1 LKRSLSINQEREEI
15 MTNLVNP
22 SVGSQRD
29 IHISRI
35 ELAML
40 LEYFQINAVNSFS
53 PLPYLCQPN
62 LTGNH
67 RFVNEI
73 LKKLPW
79 LDRSNA
85 KDNFSPLIAPDR
97 VIDVSF
103 ALFGQKPKKMRFY
116 ANRKALHLIAVTM
129 NSNNELLLTMPL
141 FPDLIVGWLENS
153 LQFSGKL
160 SFSAPFDTFSAKEL
174 SFLFALVDTYKSNL
188 FSTYTKH
195 QETPLKPVI
204 APQQVYNHAFTGR
217 QTMDRRFLSSA
228 MHEIFS
234 EMIHVGGLSQ
244 VGLPTVDP
252 DFIHKEI
259 SRYQKAGHLT
269 SQDNDPTYGLSMPLV
284 SLAADLSQ
292 WINIICLHDIQIN
305 SSAQGKNTAIEEM
318 VSFIGTQT
326 TIWSLVSE
334 GLTTSKNDFTGVN
347 FGFRSGSTY
356 AMQDLIKAFLQPLPM
371 VSIGSAFYKES
382 IDIKPSKVDLT
393 STQSGTVPK
402 PPRFCRFCGKEILS
416 ETKFCRHC
424 GKPIQG

>member
-1 LKRSLSINQEREEI
+1 MIK
-15 MTNLVNP
+15 LVIP

-29 IHISRI
+29 IHLSRI

-40 LEYFQINAVNSFS
+40 LEYFQIDAVNNFS
-53 PLPYLCQPN
+53 PLPYLCQSD

-67 RFVNEI
+67 RSVNEI
-73 LKKLPW
+73 LKNLPW
-79 LDRSNA
+79 LNRSNA
-85 KDNFSPLIAPDR
+85 KDNFLPLIAPDR
-97 VIDVSF
+97 VMDVSF

-116 ANRKALHLIAVTM
+116 ANRRALHLIAVTV
-129 NSNNELLLTMPL
+129 NSNNELSLTLPL
-141 FPDLIVGWLENS
+141 FPDLVVGWLENC

-188 FSTYTKH
+188 FGSYNKH

-204 APQQVYNHAFTGR
+204 TPQQVFNQALTGQ
-217 QTMDRRFLSSA
+217 QTIDLRFLVSS

-234 EMIHVGGLSQ
+234 EMVHVGGLSQ
-244 VGLPTVDP
+244 LGLPPIDS
-252 DFIHKEI
+252 DFINNEI
-259 SRYQKAGHLT
+259 SRYQNSGHLL
-269 SQDNDPTYGLSMPLV
+269 SKDNNLTYELSTPLV

-318 VSFIGTQT
+318 LCFIGTQT

-334 GLTTSKNDFTGVN
+334 GFTNSKNDFIGVN

-356 AMQDLIKAFLQPLPM
+356 AMQDLIKAFLQTLPM
-371 VSIGSAFYKES
+371 VSIDPAFYAETISLKT
-382 IDIKPSKVDLT
+382 SKVAMSLPKT
-393 STQSGTVPK
+393 ENVPNLPK
-402 PPRFCRFCGKEILS
+402 YCRFCGKETLS
-416 ETKFCRHC
+416 DTKFCRHC
-424 GKPIQG
+424 GKPLLG